1 MFWVWLPRPL
11 EITLKVY
18 VFAAVKPKK
27 WSKLSTSFS
36 SLTHLVDVTLFLV
49 EVTFRLYPLIVNSP
63 KCLISCLVNKS

>member
-18 VFAAVKPKK
+18 VLAAVKPKSV

-36 SLTHLVDVTLFLV
+36 SLTHLVHVTV
-49 EVTFRLYPLIVNSP
+49 SG
-63 KCLISCLVNKS
+63 